1 MFSCSSSSMAEE
13 KDAFYVIKKGDV
25 FGVYRSLSDVH
36 RDVKGGHEIYKG
48 YGLSREAE
56 SHLDSL
62 GLKNAAY
69 SISAS
74 DVNDSTFGKLFRF
87 RPQQPSYGGTT
98 SNRDPSPN
106 RVHQELA
113 HYMEHRTM
121 TNQIAAQMM
130 ASNSQFCIVE
140 FDGAS
145 KGNPGPAGAG
155 AILRTEDGRVICRL
169 CEGVGIATN
178 NEAEYRAAI
187 LGMKYALQQGFKH
200 IRVKGDSNLVCMQV
214 KGLWKINSRNL
225 VELNS
230 EAMELKDMFISFHID
245 HIGREWNSEA
255 DALANRAVNLG
266 NGQVQEYWA
275 MQ

>member
-1 MFSCSSSSMAEE
+1 MAED

-36 RDVKGGHEIYKG
+36 RDVKGRHEIYKG

-74 DVNDSTFGKLFRF
+74 DVNDSTFGKLFRCL
-87 RPQQPSYGGTT
+87 PQQPSYGGTT

-130 ASNSQFCIVE
+130 ASNS
-140 FDGAS
+140 
-145 KGNPGPAGAG
+145 
-155 AILRTEDGRVICRL
+155 ICRL

-187 LGMKYALQQGFKH
+187 LGMKCALQQGFKH
-200 IRVKGDSNLVCMQV
+200 IRVKGDSELVCMQV
-214 KGLWKINSRNL
+214 KGLWKINSHNL
-225 VELNS
+225 VELNT
-230 EAMELKDMFISFHID
+230 EAMELKNMFISFHID

-255 DALANRAVNLG
+255 DALANRAVNLRIAD
-266 NGQVQEYWA
+266 GQVQEYWA